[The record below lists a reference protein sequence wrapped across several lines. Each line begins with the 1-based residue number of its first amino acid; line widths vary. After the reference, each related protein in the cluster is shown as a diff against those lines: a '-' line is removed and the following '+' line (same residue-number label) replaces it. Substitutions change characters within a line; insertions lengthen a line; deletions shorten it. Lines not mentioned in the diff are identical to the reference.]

1 MLKRVIIAGAVLWT
15 FVAFRQDAK
24 EGVLETPEKMAADL
38 GIKLPHRPWHM
49 ADIWWEMKDSTPHF
63 DSLSVDVTIDRDIAD
78 GVCLYISPCGNDKI
92 NGMQFYGGLQT
103 SVNGWPSKENHKLVS
118 AGYGAIFSRWSNDK
132 KSKIGLEHVRMADGA
147 LCESAGYEGEFCSV
161 RRPLAW
167 HKGTYTYSII
177 RGDIETGETGTSTW
191 FHCIVR
197 DHEDDSLHCI
207 GSLRFEGTDFTFWKY
222 HGAFV
227 EIYYTAKVAASPIPE
242 VTVTFGYPRINGKKP
257 ALKKATVNYN
267 RTGTIA
273 SPPCAKARAEGE
285 NVVIDI
291 GRIFKP
297 EPNDGKQTLPLK
309 IEK

>member
-1 MLKRVIIAGAVLWT
+1 MFNRIIMTGAVLWM
-15 FVAFRQDAK
+15 FVAFGQDVK
-24 EGVLETPEKMAADL
+24 VSTPETPEKMAADL
-38 GIKLPHRPWHM
+38 GIQLPKRPWHM
-49 ADIWWEMKDSTPHF
+49 ADIYYELKDVTPHF
-63 DSLSVDVTIDRDIAD
+63 DSLSVDVTIDRDIPS
-78 GVCLYISPCGNDKI
+78 GICLYISPCGCNQI
-92 NGMQFYGGLQT
+92 NGMQFYGGFQT
-103 SVNGWPSKENHKLVS
+103 AVLGWPSKENHQRV
-118 AGYGAIFSRWSNDK
+118 GIGHGAIFSRWSNDK
-132 KSKIGLEHVRMADGA
+132 KTKIGLENVRMIDGG

-177 RGDIETGETGTSTW
+177 RGDSEAGPTGTNTW

-197 DHEDDSLHCI
+197 DHAHDTLHSI

-222 HGAFV
+222 QTAFV
-227 EIYYTAKVAASPIPE
+227 EIYATGRIKTSPIPE

-267 RTGTIA
+267 RTGRIA

-297 EPNDGKQTLPLK
+297 EPDDGTQTLPLQ